1 MSCVIVREAPA
12 SSWSFSIASELSA
25 VNSSIGKK
33 LPVVN
38 VDNTTADN
46 YREDGRAIYGHIR
59 EGRGRAFGIEYQYT
73 ASGKTYGAQLIIS
86 YADGVLFRQLVED
99 VWSEWETIS

>member
-1 MSCVIVREAPA
+1 M
-12 SSWSFSIASELSA
+12 
-25 VNSSIGKK
+25 GKK

-46 YREDGRAIYGHIR
+46 YREDVRAIYGHIR

-86 YADGVLFRQLVED
+86 YADGVLLRQLVED
-99 VWSEWETIS
+99 EWSEWKTIS